1 MKNVSWILISILLH
15 GVIGAGLLY
24 STRNLEFPAPPEEIL
39 DLTLASPTH
48 SHFQNKPATVPVAK
62 PISAPV
68 ISAAEAPTTA
78 PLPETVAAAVQE
90 NASDSS
96 SGENSESSAP
106 VAWGEVT
113 RLPKVMREVK
123 ASYPAEAK
131 KAGIAGAV
139 VLDVLVDSVGKVREV
154 NVVNGPGFGLNE
166 SAVEALKKFEFRPA
180 LKGANSVAVKIRYT
194 YRFKLDVN

>member
-1 MKNVSWILISILLH
+1 MKNTAWFLISILLH

-24 STRNLEFPAPPEEIL
+24 SAHDSEAPVPAEEIL

-48 SHFQNKPATVPVAK
+48 SQFQNKPAVVPSLPKKSA
-62 PISAPV
+62 APV
-68 ISAAEAPTTA
+68 LSPDAPATTSAAEATETPSTETA
-78 PLPETVAAAVQE
+78 GDAAG
-90 NASDSS
+90 
-96 SGENSESSAP
+96 GENPEGSAP

-123 ASYPAEAK
+123 ATYPAEAK
-131 KAGIAGAV
+131 KAGVAGPV
-139 VLDVLVDSVGKVREV
+139 VLDVLVDSTGKVRDIQ
-154 NVVNGPGFGLNE
+154 VVSGPGFGLNE

>member
-1 MKNVSWILISILLH
+1 MKNVSWFLISILLH

-24 STRNLEFPAPPEEIL
+24 SADNLDSSPPPEEIL

-48 SHFQNKPATVPVAK
+48 NHFENKPATAPPAAK
-62 PISAPV
+62 RPAAPTIST
-68 ISAAEAPTTA
+68 EAPANTPA
-78 PLPETVAAAVQE
+78 SAVVETSPQE
-90 NASDSS
+90 ADGDPSG
-96 SGENSESSAP
+96 GENSESSAP

-123 ASYPAEAK
+123 ATYPLEAK
-131 KAGIAGAV
+131 KAGIAGPV
-139 VLDVLVDSVGKVREV
+139 VLDILVDSVGKVRDIH
-154 NVVNGPGFGLNE
+154 VVSGPGFGLNE
-166 SAVEALKKFEFRPA
+166 SAVEALRKFEFRPA

>member
-1 MKNVSWILISILLH
+1 MKNVSWFLISILLH

-24 STRNLEFPAPPEEIL
+24 STHTMEFPAPNEEIL

-48 SHFQNKPATVPVAK
+48 SQFQNKPAAAPVAK
-62 PISAPV
+62 SVATPV
-68 ISAAEAPTTA
+68 ISAEAPGNA
-78 PLPETVAAAVQE
+78 PPAPDTVATASQE
-90 NASDSS
+90 TASDSS
-96 SGENSESSAP
+96 GGENSESAAP

-113 RLPKVMREVK
+113 RLPKVVHEVK
-123 ASYPAEAK
+123 ASYPLEAK
-131 KAGIAGAV
+131 KAGIAGPV
-139 VLDVLVDSVGKVREV
+139 VLDVLVDSGGKVREV
-154 NVVNGPGFGLNE
+154 HVVNGPGFGLNE